1 MQMLKFYVVETN
13 RIQQIWNEVEP
24 MLAKAM
30 AHSGGEYSLEQLKV
44 MLTQGRQVLCVGS
57 ELDDLTFS
65 VKCAMT
71 IEWIN
76 YPNDRVAFIT
86 AIGGKTDKQ
95 GFGEFENWV
104 RANGGTK
111 IQGAAFEAV
120 ARLWK
125 RAYGFENRYIIV
137 EKQV

>member
-1 MQMLKFYVVETN
+1 LLKFYVVPTEH
-13 RIQQIWNEVEP
+13 IQQTWDKVEI
-24 MLAKAM
+24 MLDKAM
-30 AHSGGEYSLEQLKV
+30 AHSGGEYDLNQLKV
-44 MLTQGRQVLCVGS
+44 LLTQGRQVLCVGA
-57 ELDDLTFS
+57 EEDL
-65 VKCAMT
+65 VIKCAMT

-95 GFGEFENWV
+95 GFGEFEQWV
-104 RANGGTK
+104 KANGGTK

-137 EKQV
+137 EKQIT

>member
-1 MQMLKFYVVETN
+1 MLD
-13 RIQQIWNEVEP
+13 
-24 MLAKAM
+24 KAM

-44 MLTQGRQVLCVGS
+44 MLTQGRQVLCVGA
-57 ELDDLTFS
+57 EEDL
-65 VKCAMT
+65 VIKCAMT

-95 GFGEFENWV
+95 GFSEFEQWV
-104 RANGGTK
+104 KANGGTK

-137 EKQV
+137 ELKL

>member
-1 MQMLKFYVVETN
+1 MLKFFVVPTEH
-13 RIQQIWNEVEP
+13 IQQTWDKVEI
-24 MLAKAM
+24 MLDRAM
-30 AHSGGEYSLEQLKV
+30 AHSGGEYDLDQLKV
-44 MLTQGRQVLCVGS
+44 LLTQGRQVLCVGT
-57 ELDDLTFS
+57 EKDLII
-65 VKCAMT
+65 KCAMT

-95 GFGEFENWV
+95 GFGEFEQWV
-104 RANGGTK
+104 KANGGTK

-137 EKQV
+137 EKQIT

>member
-1 MQMLKFYVVETN
+1 MLKFYVVPTEH
-13 RIQQIWNEVEP
+13 IQQTWDKVEI
-24 MLAKAM
+24 MLDRAM
-30 AHSGGEYSLEQLKV
+30 AHSGGEYDLDQLKV
-44 MLTQGRQVLCVGS
+44 LLTQGRQVLCVGA
-57 ELDDLTFS
+57 EKDL
-65 VKCAMT
+65 VIKCAMT

-95 GFGEFENWV
+95 GFGEFEQWV
-104 RANGGTK
+104 KANGGTK

-137 EKQV
+137 EKQIT

>member
-1 MQMLKFYVVETN
+1 MLKFYVVETH
-13 RIQQIWNEVEP
+13 RVQQIWKDVED

-44 MLTQGRQVLCVGS
+44 MLTQGKQTLCVGA
-57 ELDDLTFS
+57 EDDLKI
-65 VKCAMT
+65 KCALT

-86 AIGGKTDKQ
+86 AIGGRTDKL
-95 GFGEFENWV
+95 GFEQFENWV

-137 EKQV
+137 EKKV

>member
-1 MQMLKFYVVETN
+1 MLKFYVVPTEH
-13 RIQQIWNEVEP
+13 IQQTWDKVEI
-24 MLAKAM
+24 MLDRAM
-30 AHSGGEYSLEQLKV
+30 AHSGGEYDLDQLKV
-44 MLTQGRQVLCVGS
+44 LLTQGRQVLCVGT
-57 ELDDLTFS
+57 EEDLII
-65 VKCAMT
+65 KCAMT

-95 GFGEFENWV
+95 GFGEFELWV
-104 RANGGTK
+104 KANGGTK

-137 EKQV
+137 EKQIT

>member
-1 MQMLKFYVVETN
+1 MLKFFVVPTEH
-13 RIQQIWNEVEP
+13 IQQTWDKVEI
-24 MLAKAM
+24 MLDRAM
-30 AHSGGEYSLEQLKV
+30 AHSGGEYDLDQLKV
-44 MLTQGRQVLCVGS
+44 LLTQGRQVLCVGT
-57 ELDDLTFS
+57 EEDLII
-65 VKCAMT
+65 KCAMT

-95 GFGEFENWV
+95 GFGEFEQWV
-104 RANGGTK
+104 KANGGTK

-137 EKQV
+137 EKRIT

>member
-1 MQMLKFYVVETN
+1 MLKFFVVPTEH
-13 RIQQIWNEVEP
+13 IQQTWDKVEI
-24 MLAKAM
+24 MLDRAM
-30 AHSGGEYSLEQLKV
+30 AHSGGEYDLDQLKV
-44 MLTQGRQVLCVGS
+44 LLTQGRQVLCVGT
-57 ELDDLTFS
+57 EKDLAI
-65 VKCAMT
+65 KCAMT

-95 GFGEFENWV
+95 GFSEFEQWV
-104 RANGGTK
+104 KANGGTK

-137 EKQV
+137 EKQIT

>member
-1 MQMLKFYVVETN
+1 MLNLYTIPTN
-13 RIQQIWNEVEP
+13 YIQQTWHDVES
-24 MLAKAM
+24 MLDKAM
-30 AHSGGEYSLEQLKV
+30 AHSGGEYDLDQLKV
-44 MLTQGRQVLCVGS
+44 MLSQGKQTLLVCADKDKVI
-57 ELDDLTFS
+57 
-65 VKCAMT
+65 KCALT

-86 AIGGKTDKQ
+86 AIGGKTDSNSWQ
-95 GFGEFENWV
+95 QFQQWV
-104 RANGGTK
+104 KDNGGTK

-137 EKQV
+137 EKKV

>member
-1 MQMLKFYVVETN
+1 VLKFYVVPTSH
-13 RIQQIWNEVEP
+13 IQQTWGKVEI
-24 MLAKAM
+24 MLDRAM
-30 AHSGGEYSLEQLKV
+30 AHSGGEYDLDQLKV
-44 MLTQGRQVLCVGS
+44 LLTQGKQVLCVGA
-57 ELDDLTFS
+57 EEDLII
-65 VKCAMT
+65 KCAMT

-86 AIGGKTDKQ
+86 AIGGKTDKK
-95 GFGEFENWV
+95 GFSEFEQWV
-104 RANGGTK
+104 KANGGTK

-137 EKQV
+137 EKQIT

>member
-1 MQMLKFYVVETN
+1 MLKFYVVEPKH
-13 RIQQIWNEVEP
+13 IQQIWNDVEP

-44 MLTQGRQVLCVGS
+44 FLVQGKQVLCVGT
-57 ELDDLTFS
+57 EEDF
-65 VKCAMT
+65 VIKCAMT
-71 IEWIN
+71 VDWAN
-76 YPNDRVAFIT
+76 YPNDRIAFIT
-86 AIGGKTDKQ
+86 AIGGKTDRQ
-95 GFGEFENWV
+95 GFKEFENWV
-104 RANGGTK
+104 KANGGTK

-137 EKQV
+137 EKRI

>member
-1 MQMLKFYVVETN
+1 VLKFYVVPTSH
-13 RIQQIWNEVEP
+13 IQQTWNKVEI
-24 MLAKAM
+24 MLDRAM
-30 AHSGGEYSLEQLKV
+30 AHSGGEYDLDQLKV
-44 MLTQGRQVLCVGS
+44 LLTQGRQVLCVGT
-57 ELDDLTFS
+57 EEDLII
-65 VKCAMT
+65 KCAMT

-95 GFGEFENWV
+95 GFGEFEQWV
-104 RANGGTK
+104 KANGGTK

-137 EKQV
+137 EKQIT

>member
-1 MQMLKFYVVETN
+1 MLKFFVVPTEH
-13 RIQQIWNEVEP
+13 IQQTWDKVEI
-24 MLAKAM
+24 MLDRAM
-30 AHSGGEYSLEQLKV
+30 AHSGGEYDLDQLKV
-44 MLTQGRQVLCVGS
+44 LLTQGRQVLCVGA
-57 ELDDLTFS
+57 EKDLAI
-65 VKCAMT
+65 KCAMT

-95 GFGEFENWV
+95 GFGEFELWV
-104 RANGGTK
+104 KANGGTK

-137 EKQV
+137 EKQIT

>member
-1 MQMLKFYVVETN
+1 MLKFYVVPTEH
-13 RIQQIWNEVEP
+13 IQQTWDKVEI
-24 MLAKAM
+24 MLDRAM
-30 AHSGGEYSLEQLKV
+30 AHSGGEYDLDQLKV
-44 MLTQGRQVLCVGS
+44 LLTQGRQVLCVGT
-57 ELDDLTFS
+57 EEDLII
-65 VKCAMT
+65 KCAMT

-95 GFGEFENWV
+95 GFGEFELWV
-104 RANGGTK
+104 KANGGTK

-137 EKQV
+137 EKRI

>member
-1 MQMLKFYVVETN
+1 VLKFYVVPTEH
-13 RIQQIWNEVEP
+13 IQQTWGKVEI
-24 MLAKAM
+24 MLDRAM
-30 AHSGGEYSLEQLKV
+30 AHSGGEYDLDQLKV
-44 MLTQGRQVLCVGS
+44 LLTQGRQVLCVGT
-57 ELDDLTFS
+57 EEDLII
-65 VKCAMT
+65 KCAMT

-95 GFGEFENWV
+95 GFGEFELWV
-104 RANGGTK
+104 KANGGTK

-120 ARLWK
+120 AKLWK

-137 EKQV
+137 EKQIT

>member
-1 MQMLKFYVVETN
+1 LLKFYVVPTEH
-13 RIQQIWNEVEP
+13 IQQTWGKVEI
-24 MLAKAM
+24 MLDRAM
-30 AHSGGEYSLEQLKV
+30 AHSGGEYDLDQLKV
-44 MLTQGRQVLCVGS
+44 LLTQGRQVLCVGT
-57 ELDDLTFS
+57 EEDLII
-65 VKCAMT
+65 KCAMT

-95 GFGEFENWV
+95 GFGEFEQWV
-104 RANGGTK
+104 KANGGTK

-137 EKQV
+137 EKQIT

>member
-1 MQMLKFYVVETN
+1 MLKFYVVPTEH
-13 RIQQIWNEVEP
+13 IQQTWDKVEI
-24 MLAKAM
+24 MLDRAM
-30 AHSGGEYSLEQLKV
+30 AHSGGEYDLDQLKV
-44 MLTQGRQVLCVGS
+44 LLTQGRQVLCVGT
-57 ELDDLTFS
+57 EEDLII
-65 VKCAMT
+65 KCAMT
-71 IEWIN
+71 IGWIN

-95 GFGEFENWV
+95 GFGEFELWV
-104 RANGGTK
+104 KANGGTK

-137 EKQV
+137 EKQIT

>member
-1 MQMLKFYVVETN
+1 MLKFYVVPVSHIVQT
-13 RIQQIWNEVEP
+13 WSKVEI
-24 MLAKAM
+24 MLDRAM
-30 AHSGGEYSLEQLKV
+30 SHSGGEYNLEQLKV
-44 MLTQGRQVLCVGS
+44 LLSRGLQTLCVGCD
-57 ELDDLTFS
+57 EDMNI
-65 VKCAMT
+65 KCAMT

>member
-1 MQMLKFYVVETN
+1 MLKFFVVPTEH
-13 RIQQIWNEVEP
+13 IQQTWDKVEI
-24 MLAKAM
+24 MLDRAM
-30 AHSGGEYSLEQLKV
+30 AHSGGEYDLDQLKV
-44 MLTQGRQVLCVGS
+44 LLTQGRQVLCVGA
-57 ELDDLTFS
+57 EKDLII
-65 VKCAMT
+65 KCAMT

-95 GFGEFENWV
+95 GFGEFEQWV
-104 RANGGTK
+104 KANGGTK

-137 EKQV
+137 EKRIT

>member
-1 MQMLKFYVVETN
+1 VLKFYVVPTSH
-13 RIQQIWNEVEP
+13 IQQTWDKVEI
-24 MLAKAM
+24 MLDRAM
-30 AHSGGEYSLEQLKV
+30 AHSGGEYDLDQLKV
-44 MLTQGRQVLCVGS
+44 LLTQGRQVLCVCA
-57 ELDDLTFS
+57 EEDL
-65 VKCAMT
+65 VIKCALAV
-71 IEWIN
+71 EWIN

-95 GFGEFENWV
+95 CFGEFEQWV
-104 RANGGTK
+104 KDNGGTK

-137 EKQV
+137 EKKL